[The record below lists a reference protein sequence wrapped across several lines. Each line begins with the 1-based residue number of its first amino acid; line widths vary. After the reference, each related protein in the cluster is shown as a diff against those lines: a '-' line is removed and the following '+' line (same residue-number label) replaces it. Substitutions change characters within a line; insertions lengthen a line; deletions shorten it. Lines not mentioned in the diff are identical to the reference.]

1 MISKIENLPEN
12 VVGFRATRKV
22 DSKDFTETVIFAVKD
37 HIECRENLNYL
48 LDLDTDIS
56 NFTMGAWFSDAILGV
71 QHLMNWNRA
80 AIISNSSGVKN
91 FTDMLSKVMKGE
103 FKIFE
108 ESQFD
113 EAVLWLS
120 SETIVTEN

>member
-56 NFTMGAWFSDAILGV
+56 NFTRGAWFSDAILGV

-80 AIISNSSGVKN
+80 AIIANSSGVKN
-91 FTDMLSKVMKGE
+91 FYRYVK
-103 FKIFE
+103 
-108 ESQFD
+108 
-113 EAVLWLS
+113 
-120 SETIVTEN
+120 